1 MKPVNIKKFV
11 QGILDGFFSMS
22 FIDDFENCFDNVLNL
37 GDDID
42 EVVES
47 FQKEE
52 YFEGLIQVKEA
63 FDDLQDALKYCSE
76 GL

>member
-22 FIDDFENCFDNVLNL
+22 FIDDLENCFDNVLNL

-47 FQKEE
+47 F
-52 YFEGLIQVKEA
+52 
-63 FDDLQDALKYCSE
+63 
-76 GL
+76 